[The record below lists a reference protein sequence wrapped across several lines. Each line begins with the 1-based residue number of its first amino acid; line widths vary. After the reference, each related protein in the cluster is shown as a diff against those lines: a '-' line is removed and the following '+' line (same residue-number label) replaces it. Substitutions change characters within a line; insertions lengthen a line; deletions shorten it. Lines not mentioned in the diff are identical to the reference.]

1 MASYIVEK
9 AVATIDSEI
18 AWLEKL
24 NEEKCDIEKAVYKLK
39 KGLRIYKRFYVE
51 CARHENG
58 YPEEIEDYVSCIE
71 DIVSINMLTKTYK
84 RMILRLLEQ
93 IKRCFLAYEY
103 TSDYYYSVSDATV
116 EAIDSL
122 INLRCLSNRKLNI
135 FFTNVDD
142 KTIITDSLKDRFN
155 IYASAI
161 NEDDYSDLKSHVDY
175 RILGELKLGTF
186 ITNNAFDVLVMRPKL
201 ESRYNTVK
209 DSEKMEIIN
218 NIRFLR
224 EDGLLVLNIPYSR
237 CSDDLL
243 LLLSKK
249 LKNIRV
255 SKIQGCYT
263 ERAVLIVGN
272 KASFKS
278 EEDYAF
284 DYRDLM
290 TIFDLDFY
298 KELSEERINFAEYS
312 VPSDEVEITF
322 FRGSKISREEMCDY
336 CINSGLVDSFFDEE
350 ENYETRD
357 RHPLLPF
364 NIGQV
369 GLVLT
374 SSELNGIVEDE
385 NGIPH
390 LIKGMTVKDTKKSDE
405 HEGNEIK
412 STEVVANRVQI
423 NIMSADGK
431 IIKIS

>member
-9 AVATIDSEI
+9 AIATIDSEI
-18 AWLEKL
+18 SWIEKL
-24 NEEKCDIEKAVYKLK
+24 NEEKCDLEKVIYKLK

-51 CARHENG
+51 CARHEKE
-58 YPEEIEDYVSCIE
+58 YPEEMKDYGSCIE
-71 DIVSINMLTKTYK
+71 EIASLNMFTKTYK

-93 IKRCFLAYEY
+93 IKRCFLEY
-103 TSDYYYSVSDATV
+103 KYASDYYYSVSDATV
-116 EAIDSL
+116 EAIDGL

-135 FFTNVDD
+135 FFTNVDNR
-142 KTIITDSLKDRFN
+142 TIITDSLKERFN

-161 NEDDYSDLKSHVDY
+161 DENDYSDLKNHVDY

-255 SKIQGCYT
+255 SKIQGCCT

-290 TIFDLDFY
+290 AIFDLDFY
-298 KELSEERINFAEYS
+298 KELSEERINFSEYS

-336 CINSGLVDSFFDEE
+336 CANSGLVDSFFNEE
-350 ENYETRD
+350 ENNEIVD

-405 HEGNEIK
+405 HEGDEIK